1 MLIGMDIIMIRMGKI
16 SNDYIDARVDV
27 LNSIG
32 RRKKEDE
39 CVWKDIKTQIYMV
52 KSAYRKLQNGI
63 MGEEANLYKNF
74 LKITAQHFAWKVIF
88 NILCE
93 TI

>member
-39 CVWKDIKTQIYMV
+39 CV
-52 KSAYRKLQNGI
+52 
-63 MGEEANLYKNF
+63 
-74 LKITAQHFAWKVIF
+74 
-88 NILCE
+88 
-93 TI
+93 